1 MKHWII
7 GCLLLTLTACAE
19 GQLGAQLSKRLYGST
34 EGSKPHYKVGEPY
47 TINGVTY
54 YPEENFDYSANGM
67 ASWYGKAFHGR
78 TTANGEVF
86 DREQL
91 TAAHPTLQLPSI
103 ARITNLENN
112 RSVVVRINDRGPFR
126 KNRLIDLSERTADV
140 LGFREKGEAYVN
152 VTILSE
158 PSMEL
163 KNALLNNGKQDPNAI
178 DAPSQ
183 RVDNVRTSGIKAAAL
198 DSKDLAKG
206 VDPDNPPP
214 LDISVDNSQGGES
227 GKSRP
232 ALLAP
237 LPPPSSLIPLNPASA
252 KSKNVAT
259 ASKANKPAT
268 TAVGKNAAVA
278 SPKSASPTLA
288 AKGATTAAAVGQKT
302 GFVQVGSFKSAS
314 VAARVSDSVKAAA
327 PASAKVQVRTV
338 AGSSKVQV
346 GPLKPT
352 QLAELLTKVKALG
365 FKQAT
370 VVYVE

>member
-1 MKHWII
+1 MRHWII

-34 EGSKPHYKVGEPY
+34 EGSKPHYKIGEPY

-54 YPEENFDYSANGM
+54 YPEENFDYSANGT

-112 RSVVVRINDRGPFR
+112 RSVVVRINDRGPYR
-126 KNRLIDLSERTADV
+126 KNRLIDLSEHTADV

-152 VTILSE
+152 VTVLSE

-183 RVDNVRTSGIKAAAL
+183 RVDNVRTSDIKAATL
-198 DSKDLAKG
+198 DKNLDKG
-206 VDPDNPPP
+206 IATDNPPP
-214 LDISVDNSQGGES
+214 LNIASSN
-227 GKSRP
+227 SRP
-232 ALLAP
+232 PLLAP
-237 LPPPSSLIPLNPASA
+237 LPPPSSLIPLNAASA

-278 SPKSASPTLA
+278 SPKLASPTLA

-314 VAARVSDSVKAAA
+314 VAARVSDSVKPAA
-327 PASAKVQVRTV
+327 PANAKVQVRTV

-370 VVYVE
+370 VVYLE

>member
-1 MKHWII
+1 MRHWII

-34 EGSKPHYKVGEPY
+34 EGSKPHYKIGEPY

-54 YPEENFDYSANGM
+54 YPEENFDYSANGT

-112 RSVVVRINDRGPFR
+112 RSVVVRINDRGPYR
-126 KNRLIDLSERTADV
+126 KNRLIDLSEHTADV

-152 VTILSE
+152 VTVLSE

-183 RVDNVRTSGIKAAAL
+183 RVDNVRTSDIKAATL
-198 DSKDLAKG
+198 DKNLDKG
-206 VDPDNPPP
+206 IATDSPPP
-214 LDISVDNSQGGES
+214 LNIASSN
-227 GKSRP
+227 SRP
-232 ALLAP
+232 PLLAP
-237 LPPPSSLIPLNPASA
+237 LPPPSSLIPLNAASP
-252 KSKNVAT
+252 KSKDVVT
-259 ASKANKPAT
+259 ASKAANPA
-268 TAVGKNAAVA
+268 GKSPSLA
-278 SPKSASPTLA
+278 SAKSASPTLDT
-288 AKGATTAAAVGQKT
+288 KGATATAAIGQKT
-302 GFVQVGSFKSAS
+302 GFVQVGSFKNAS
-314 VAARVSDSVKAAA
+314 VAARVSDSVKPAA
-327 PASAKVQVRTV
+327 PVNAKVQVRTV

>member
-1 MKHWII
+1 MRHWII

-34 EGSKPHYKVGEPY
+34 EGSKPHYKIGEPY

-54 YPEENFDYSANGM
+54 YPEENFDYSANGT

-112 RSVVVRINDRGPFR
+112 RSVVVRINDRGPYR
-126 KNRLIDLSERTADV
+126 KNRLIDLSEHTADV

-152 VTILSE
+152 VTVLSE

-183 RVDNVRTSGIKAAAL
+183 RVDNVRTSDIKAAAL
-198 DSKDLAKG
+198 DSKDLTRG

-214 LDISVDNSQGGES
+214 LDISVNNSQGSES

-232 ALLAP
+232 PLLAP
-237 LPPPSSLIPLNPASA
+237 LPPPSSLIPLNAASP

-259 ASKANKPAT
+259 AS
-268 TAVGKNAAVA
+268 NAANPAGKSPSLA
-278 SPKSASPTLA
+278 SAKSASPTLA
-288 AKGATTAAAVGQKT
+288 TKGATATAAIGQKT
-302 GFVQVGSFKSAS
+302 GFVQVGSFKNAS
-314 VAARVSDSVKAAA
+314 VAARVSDSIKPAA
-327 PASAKVQVRTV
+327 PVNAKVQVRTV

>member
-1 MKHWII
+1 MIHVAVGWNGGMRHWII

-34 EGSKPHYKVGEPY
+34 EGSKPTYKVGEPY

-54 YPEENFDYSANGM
+54 YPEENFDYSANGT

-152 VTILSE
+152 VTVLSE

-163 KNALLNNGKQDPNAI
+163 KNALLNNGKQDLNAI

-183 RVDNVRTSGIKAAAL
+183 RVDNVRTSDIKAASL
-198 DSKDLAKG
+198 DKNLDKG
-206 VDPDNPPP
+206 IATDSPPP
-214 LDISVDNSQGGES
+214 LNIASSN
-227 GKSRP
+227 SRP
-232 ALLAP
+232 PLLAP
-237 LPPPSSLIPLNPASA
+237 LPPPSSLIPLNA
-252 KSKNVAT
+252 
-259 ASKANKPAT
+259 
-268 TAVGKNAAVA
+268 A
-278 SPKSASPTLA
+278 SPKSKDIATAKTPAKTSASPTLA
-288 AKGATTAAAVGQKT
+288 TKGAAATAAIGQKT

-314 VAARVSDSVKAAA
+314 VAARVSDSVKPAA
-327 PASAKVQVRTV
+327 PANAKVQVRTV

-370 VVYVE
+370 VVYAE